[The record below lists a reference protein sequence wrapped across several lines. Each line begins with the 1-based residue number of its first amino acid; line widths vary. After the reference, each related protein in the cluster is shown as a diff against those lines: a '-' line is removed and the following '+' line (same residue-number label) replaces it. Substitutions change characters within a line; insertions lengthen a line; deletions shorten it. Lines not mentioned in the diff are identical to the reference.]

1 MVEVLITNVI
11 SECYSKEII
20 QFLEHIY
27 PTLKI
32 NFDLEDFNKP
42 YPCGHS
48 ILRVEGEL
56 IDIKSITKQLKAK
69 EIKCELLE
77 DKICKPYDRI
87 LGKSI

>member
-1 MVEVLITNVI
+1 MVEVLITNVK
-11 SECYSKEII
+11 SECHSKEII
-20 QFLEHIY
+20 QFLENSY

-48 ILRVEGEL
+48 VLRVEGVL
-56 IDIKSITKQLKAK
+56 IDIKSISKQLKAK
-69 EIKCELLE
+69 GIKCELLE

>member
-1 MVEVLITNVI
+1 MVVVFITNVKLE
-11 SECYSKEII
+11 SQSKEII
-20 QFLEHIY
+20 QLLGNRY

-32 NFDLEDFNKP
+32 NLDLEDFNKP

-56 IDIKSITKQLKAK
+56 VDIKSVSKQLKAK
-69 EIKCELLE
+69 GVKCELLE